1 MSHVLICGGAGYVG
15 AHAAKR
21 LAEEGHRVT
30 VFDNLSTGHRAAVA
44 WGDLLTG
51 DLLDPVSLQ
60 RAFCGDR
67 IDAVMHFAALS
78 LVGESVRDPY
88 SYYRNNV
95 IGTFNLLDAMRAAEV
110 GKLVF
115 SSSAAVYGMPQK
127 SPIDELQLLAPI
139 NPYGASKAMVERAL
153 ADAAI
158 AYGLRSVA
166 LRYFN
171 AAGADPDAQIGESHA
186 PETHLI
192 PNVLKA
198 ALSGSPVSIFGTD
211 YSTPDGTG
219 MRDYVHVND
228 LAQAHLLA
236 LSHLAAQPGAHVFN
250 LGNGSG
256 FSALQVVE
264 AARRVTGRQ
273 IQIARA
279 PRRAGDPDT
288 LVASSGMARRVLGW
302 QPIFTELD
310 PIVETA
316 WRWHSAA
323 KY

>member
-1 MSHVLICGGAGYVG
+1 MS
-15 AHAAKR
+15 
-21 LAEEGHRVT
+21 E
-30 VFDNLSTGHRAAVA
+30 TGHILVVDDQQEIC
-44 WGDLLTG
+44 DLVREYLSDEG
-51 DLLDPVSLQ
+51 FRVST
-60 RAFCGDR
+60 A
-67 IDAVMHFAALS
+67 
-78 LVGESVRDPY
+78 
-88 SYYRNNV
+88 N
-95 IGTFNLLDAMRAAEV
+95 
-110 GKLVF
+110 
-115 SSSAAVYGMPQK
+115 
-127 SPIDELQLLAPI
+127 
-139 NPYGASKAMVERAL
+139 
-153 ADAAI
+153 
-158 AYGLRSVA
+158 
-166 LRYFN
+166 
-171 AAGADPDAQIGESHA
+171 
-186 PETHLI
+186 
-192 PNVLKA
+192 
-198 ALSGSPVSIFGTD
+198 
-211 YSTPDGTG
+211 DGTG

-288 LVASSGMARRVLGW
+288 LVASSDMARRVLGW